1 MIWSSQH
8 QSWCILTQ
16 NIKTQILLYKN
27 MGNRIKYEKIW
38 GNKSSEGEIF
48 SEIIDTVSSS
58 QYYGGENT
66 QKT

>member
-1 MIWSSQH
+1 
-8 QSWCILTQ
+8 
-16 NIKTQILLYKN
+16 